1 MHYIKKNKPI
11 KKTISGSVI
20 LLFELL
26 GENGST
32 ILKSAELSLMTLDF
46 AAKMLIFSPLSSNAA
61 DSSAAAAKADAVDE
75 FALLTEAL
83 ELDVR
88 LLGALKKRIRN
99 EDAMTISKIKI
110 ILNGNNNTIKMVNL
124 ILYINYG
131 TFFA

>member
-1 MHYIKKNKPI
+1 MR
-11 KKTISGSVI
+11 TEV
-20 LLFELL
+20 LF
-26 GENGST
+26 
-32 ILKSAELSLMTLDF
+32 LKSAELSLMTSDF

-88 LLGALKKRIRN
+88 LLGALKKRMGN

-110 ILNGNNNTIKMVNL
+110 ILNDNNNTIKMVNL